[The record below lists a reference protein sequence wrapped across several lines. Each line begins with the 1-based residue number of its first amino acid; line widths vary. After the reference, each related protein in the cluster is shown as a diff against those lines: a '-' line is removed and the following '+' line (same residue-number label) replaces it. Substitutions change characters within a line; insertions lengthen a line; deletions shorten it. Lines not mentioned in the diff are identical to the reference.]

1 MQLCGSII
9 IICWATQRHKTHT
22 QREWKKEPAES
33 ERQRERRRDEESTF
47 CICFVEK
54 SNFICQ
60 KRILFIVSRVFEAHC
75 LFYWCV
81 FLFFFVFFPLLLHCM
96 FSKTNVNLLKNCD
109 MLQHALWAPAPHVCM
124 SRVQTFVCLRKKNDS
139 KCNAKMLAR
148 KKSRETE
155 RKQVR

>member
-1 MQLCGSII
+1 MWFYYYYMLGDT
-9 IICWATQRHKTHT
+9 ATQNTHT
-22 QREWKKEPAES
+22 ERVKEGTG
-33 ERQRERRRDEESTF
+33 RERETER
-47 CICFVEK
+47 EK
-54 SNFICQ
+54 ERWREHILHMFRGKIQFHLPEAHTIHCKSSVWGS
-60 KRILFIVSRVFEAHC
+60 LFILLV
-75 LFYWCV
+75 CV
-81 FLFFFVFFPLLLHCM
+81 FVCFFVFFPLLLHCM

-155 RKQVR
+155 RKKVS